1 MVFFLTLLPIIG
13 IIGTSFYIYFNGLVW
28 QEPVLLIIFW
38 FISGMGITMGY
49 HRLFSHK
56 SYQTNVFIEWILMIF
71 GSLAL
76 ENTILKWS
84 SDHRKH
90 HNKAET
96 EDDPYSITKGFWY
109 AHIGWVIENTS
120 EEKNKVVGVK
130 DLEKKSAV
138 RFQKKYYF
146 LIAIIGGFI
155 VPLMIGLSF
164 DRPIG
169 ALLWGSFLRIT
180 LVHHATFFINSLCHY
195 VGRRTYDSESTARDS
210 WFMSL
215 FTFGEGY
222 HNYHHKFPYDFRNGI
237 SWFAF
242 DPSKWFI
249 NILSFLGLT
258 KNLRRTKDYLI
269 FYSKFQS
276 LHNILNKKLEYL
288 DQRKKIYYEEK
299 ITILIKTA
307 NKIINDWKQSEKLI
321 NKKNELKRYK
331 SELKEIYKDLK
342 KLSKNLNTKKLVLS
356 S

>member
-1 MVFFLTLLPIIG
+1 
-13 IIGTSFYIYFNGLVW
+13 
-28 QEPVLLIIFW
+28 
-38 FISGMGITMGY
+38 
-49 HRLFSHK
+49 
-56 SYQTNVFIEWILMIF
+56 
-71 GSLAL
+71 
-76 ENTILKWS
+76 
-84 SDHRKH
+84 
-90 HNKAET
+90 
-96 EDDPYSITKGFWY
+96 
-109 AHIGWVIENTS
+109 
-120 EEKNKVVGVK
+120 
-130 DLEKKSAV
+130 
-138 RFQKKYYF
+138 
-146 LIAIIGGFI
+146 
-155 VPLMIGLSF
+155 
-164 DRPIG
+164 
-169 ALLWGSFLRIT
+169 
-180 LVHHATFFINSLCHY
+180 
-195 VGRRTYDSESTARDS
+195 
-210 WFMSL
+210 MSL

>member
-13 IIGTSFYIYFNGLVW
+13 IIGTSFYVYFNGMVW

-56 SYQTNVFIEWILMIF
+56 SYQTNVLIEWILMIF

-146 LIAIIGGFI
+146 SIAIIGGFI
-155 VPLMIGLSF
+155 VPYLIGLSF
-164 DRPIG
+164 ERPIG
-169 ALLWGSFLRIT
+169 ALLWGSFLRVT

-249 NILSFLGLT
+249 NILSLFGLT

-276 LHNILNKKLEYL
+276 LHNILNKKLEYI
-288 DQRKKIYYEEK
+288 DQRKKTYYEEK

-307 NKIINDWKQSEKLI
+307 NKIINDWKQSEKLLD
-321 NKKNELKRYK
+321 KKNELKRYK

>member
-13 IIGTSFYIYFNGLVW
+13 IIGTSFYIYFNGMVW

-210 WFMSL
+210 WVMSL

-307 NKIINDWKQSEKLI
+307 NKIINDWKQSEKLL
-321 NKKNELKRYK
+321 NKKNELKSYK

-342 KLSKNLNTKKLVLS
+342 KLSKNLNTKKLVFS